1 MNTPSCSVIVPVYN
15 VAEYLP
21 RCINSL
27 TNQTERNIEII
38 LVNDGSTDESTAIC
52 REAASSDSRIGL
64 IEKSNGG
71 LSSAGNAGLEIA
83 RGEFILF
90 VDSDDY
96 VAYDFC
102 EEALSCF
109 EKSGS
114 DMIIFG
120 FDTIFTDKGKTV
132 HHHTKSP
139 GEISKEE
146 VVRGLL
152 IDGYINSLAWNKAYR
167 RSLFDG
173 VRYPEGVM
181 FEDVGTTYKLVDKAS
196 SFYISDRITYYYG
209 IRSDSISGKWWLS
222 DRKINDFFLVRTK
235 QLEYIKQSFPSLL
248 KEAYATTGFV
258 ALMGSVFSTPKN
270 KDITEF
276 LTKEKKNL
284 ISTGFPY
291 GLLFRISYLCP
302 KLTHLIIRMI
312 FRC

>member
-1 MNTPSCSVIVPVYN
+1 MNTPLCSVIVPVYN

-38 LVNDGSTDESTAIC
+38 LVNDGSTDESTFIC
-52 REAASSDSRIGL
+52 REAASLDSRIVL
-64 IEKSNGG
+64 IEKENGG
-71 LSSAGNAGLEIA
+71 LSSARNAGLDIA
-83 RGEFILF
+83 GGNYILF

-96 VAYDFC
+96 VSSDFC
-102 EEALSCF
+102 SEALACF

-114 DMIIFG
+114 DMVVFG

-132 HHHTKSP
+132 HHHTKKP
-139 GEISKEE
+139 GTITKEE

-222 DRKINDFFLVRTK
+222 DRKINDFFLVRTR
-235 QLEYIKQSFPSLL
+235 QFEYIKHCFPSLL

-258 ALMGSVFSTPKN
+258 ALMGSIFLCNESKEIN
-270 KDITEF
+270 DF
-276 LTKEKKNL
+276 LTENKRTL
-284 ISTGFPY
+284 TSTGFPY
-291 GLLFRISYLCP
+291 GLLFRISYLFP
-302 KLTHLIIRMI
+302 KLTGKIMQLV
-312 FRC
+312 FR

>member
-1 MNTPSCSVIVPVYN
+1 MNTPLCSVIVPVYN

-38 LVNDGSTDESTAIC
+38 LVNDGSTDESTFIC
-52 REAASSDSRIGL
+52 REAASLDSRIVL
-64 IEKSNGG
+64 IEKENGG
-71 LSSAGNAGLEIA
+71 LSSARNAGLDIA
-83 RGEFILF
+83 GGNYILF

-96 VAYDFC
+96 VSSDFC
-102 EEALSCF
+102 SEALACF

-114 DMIIFG
+114 DMVVFG

-132 HHHTKSP
+132 HHHTKKP
-139 GEISKEE
+139 GTITKEE

-222 DRKINDFFLVRTK
+222 DRKINDFFLVRTR
-235 QLEYIKQSFPSLL
+235 QLEYIKHCFPSLL

-258 ALMGSVFSTPKN
+258 ALMGSIFLCNESKEII
-270 KDITEF
+270 DF
-276 LTKEKKNL
+276 LTENKRTL
-284 ISTGFPY
+284 TSSGFPY
-291 GLLFRISYLCP
+291 GLLFRISYLFP
-302 KLTHLIIRMI
+302 KLTGKIMQLV
-312 FRC
+312 FR

>member
-52 REAASSDSRIGL
+52 REAASSDSRIVL

-71 LSSAGNAGLEIA
+71 LSSARNAGLEIA

-96 VAYDFC
+96 VSSDFC

-114 DMIIFG
+114 DMVIFG

-132 HHHTKSP
+132 HHHTKKP
-139 GEISKEE
+139 GIIRKEE
-146 VVRGLL
+146 VVHGLL

-181 FEDVGTTYKLVDKAS
+181 FEDVGTTYRLVDKAS
-196 SFYISDRITYYYG
+196 SFHISDRITYYYG

-222 DRKINDFFLVRTK
+222 DRKINDFFLVRTN

-258 ALMGSVFSTPKN
+258 ALMGSVFSAHKN

-276 LTKEKKNL
+276 LAKEKKNL

-291 GLLFRISYLCP
+291 GFLFRISYLFP
-302 KLTHLIIRMI
+302 KLTEKVLRLI
-312 FRC
+312 FR

>member
-1 MNTPSCSVIVPVYN
+1 MNTPLCSVIVPVYN

-38 LVNDGSTDESTAIC
+38 LVNDGSTDESTFIC
-52 REAASSDSRIGL
+52 REAASLDSRIVL
-64 IEKSNGG
+64 IEKENGG
-71 LSSAGNAGLEIA
+71 LSSARNAGLDIA
-83 RGEFILF
+83 GGNYILF

-96 VAYDFC
+96 VSSDFC
-102 EEALSCF
+102 SEALACF

-114 DMIIFG
+114 DMVVFG

-132 HHHTKSP
+132 HHHTKKP
-139 GEISKEE
+139 GTITKEE

-222 DRKINDFFLVRTK
+222 DRKINDFFLVRTR
-235 QLEYIKQSFPSLL
+235 QLEYIKHCFPSLL

-258 ALMGSVFSTPKN
+258 ALMGSIFLCKEC
-270 KDITEF
+270 KEIIDF
-276 LTKEKKNL
+276 LTENKRTL
-284 ISTGFPY
+284 TSSGFPY
-291 GLLFRISYLCP
+291 GLLFRISYLFP
-302 KLTHLIIRMI
+302 KLTGKIMQLV
-312 FRC
+312 FR